1 MKAFKCRSCQGVS
14 YSSAPLKYQTHPEC
28 PYCGALSMEELEEPI
43 RPAAASSCNFNI
55 KEEMYGI
62 LSKSRFNLHKSE
74 R

>member
-43 RPAAASSCNFNI
+43 RPSVSSCNFNI
-55 KEEMYGI
+55 KEELHG
-62 LSKSRFNLHKSE
+62 LLFKSGPDFHTR
-74 R
+74 